1 MKYTIEITDEG
12 CLETLE
18 FPNGDK
24 FTKRSKRISH
34 GSQGIDNDFS
44 DQLEDAGYPEEI
56 LDAVYNM
63 FDGFC
68 SLDVLGLDDLVNGR
82 F

>member
-24 FTKRSKRISH
+24 FTKRSKRISC

-63 FDGFC
+63 FNGFS
-68 SLDVLGLDDLVNGR
+68 SLDFIELDDLVNGR

>member
-24 FTKRSKRISH
+24 FTKRSKRIPC

-68 SLDVLGLDDLVNGR
+68 SLDFMELDDLVNGR